1 MKKTIIILS
10 TLALLVS
17 NCGQATKKQAEND
30 STFSWADSTF
40 YSNIRPSEALQLGT
54 LYTDSFEYID
64 YNDDGDD
71 FFITVK
77 KDNKIHDLIN
87 NDIHQIVSDLK
98 TN

>member
-1 MKKTIIILS
+1 MKKAGIILS
-10 TLALLVS
+10 TLALVAGS
-17 NCGQATKKQAEND
+17 CGQATKKQAEND